1 MLSNLLKLLGCMVFP
16 ALVLGGIVW
25 LNEWDRAT
33 EENGA
38 VRVPVV
44 EAVPFDWEE
53 LMPVVHEDEL
63 GGFVDAYA
71 VQVQNTLPPT
81 F

>member
-1 MLSNLLKLLGCMVFP
+1 MLSDLLKLLGCMVFP
-16 ALVLGGIVW
+16 AAVLGGIVW

-33 EENGA
+33 EEKGA
-38 VRVPVV
+38 VRAVQEVGRVVEGEDVLPVV
-44 EAVPFDWEE
+44 EGEFFD
-53 LMPVVHEDEL
+53 
-63 GGFVDAYA
+63 DAYA

>member
-1 MLSNLLKLLGCMVFP
+1 MLSDFLKLLGCMVFP
-16 ALVLGGIVW
+16 AAVLGGIVW

-33 EENGA
+33 EEKGA
-38 VRVPVV
+38 VRAVQEVGRVVEWEDVLPVV
-44 EAVPFDWEE
+44 EADVLEGFD
-53 LMPVVHEDEL
+53 
-63 GGFVDAYA
+63 DAYA

>member
-1 MLSNLLKLLGCMVFP
+1 MLSDFLKLLGCMVFP
-16 ALVLGGIVW
+16 AAVLGGIVW

-33 EENGA
+33 EEKGA
-38 VRVPVV
+38 VRAVQEVGRVVEWEDVLPVV
-44 EAVPFDWEE
+44 EGEFFD
-53 LMPVVHEDEL
+53 
-63 GGFVDAYA
+63 DAYA